1 VLTVRGAV
9 GAPILDPADVP
20 DDLWFLTAS
29 TGRLW
34 WQRLRTHLTPRSVY
48 LQNAVRLALGLAV
61 ARTVAGVLDLSHGF
75 WVLLATLSLMRTCAV
90 ADRSVLVRAVAGTAI
105 GALVT
110 GLVLFLVGEDIVV
123 YGRSRG

>member
-1 VLTVRGAV
+1 
-9 GAPILDPADVP
+9 
-20 DDLWFLTAS
+20 
-29 TGRLW
+29 
-34 WQRLRTHLTPRSVY
+34 
-48 LQNAVRLALGLAV
+48 
-61 ARTVAGVLDLSHGF
+61 
-75 WVLLATLSLMRTCAV
+75 MRTCAV